1 LEKENRMTIRLHHLE
16 YSRSTRILWLLEELG
31 EAYQMVRYARD
42 PVTRR
47 SPAELAAVHPLSKAP
62 AVEVDGR
69 TMVESGAIIE
79 YLIATRGNGRL
90 APAADSADYAAY
102 LEWLHFAE
110 GTVAMPMILS
120 AIAPAFGGL
129 GDRLGGFVAGEV
141 KKLLDYA
148 ESHMA
153 GQHAKGSHYLVGD
166 DLTGAD
172 INFEYLLQHA
182 RNLGELDTRPALSAY
197 VTRLEARPAYVKAIE
212 LGGPVTFARR

>member
-1 LEKENRMTIRLHHLE
+1 MTIWLHHLE
-16 YSRSTRILWLLEELG
+16 YSRSTRILWLLEEMG
-31 EAYQMVRYARD
+31 VPYEMVRYARD
-42 PVTRR
+42 PATRR
-47 SPAELAAVHPLSKAP
+47 SPPELAAVHPLAKAP

-79 YLIATRGNGRL
+79 YLIATRGNGKL
-90 APAADSADYAAY
+90 APVADSAEYAAY

-129 GDRLGGFVAGEV
+129 GDRLGGFIAGEV

-148 ESHMA
+148 EAHMQA
-153 GQHAKGSHYLVGD
+153 QNTKGYQYLVGD

-182 RNLGELDTRPALSAY
+182 RNLGEINTRPVLAEY
-197 VTRLEARPAYVKAIE
+197 VARLEARPAYQKAIE
-212 LGGPVTFARR
+212 LGGPVTFARRG